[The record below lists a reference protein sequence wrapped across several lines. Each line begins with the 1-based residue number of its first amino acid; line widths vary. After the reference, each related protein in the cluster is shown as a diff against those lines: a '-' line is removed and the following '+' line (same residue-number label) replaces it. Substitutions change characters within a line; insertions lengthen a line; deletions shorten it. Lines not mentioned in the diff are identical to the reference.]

1 MNSFKIYVPVKKF
14 YFTPNKIIYFLAGF
28 GFLPMA
34 FELFIL
40 KHESSEVSKFS
51 TGCFGVCV
59 IAVFGGVIVRAIYAS
74 KQKLLQGKIEG
85 DIAFNTDFITINT
98 DEYLLEGI
106 EKISFTHF
114 NDYLGKKQSDKS
126 YYNDG
131 VSNGVENAVIVTL
144 KNRKD
149 ISCHFQQQYRY
160 QLREMRPVLVHY
172 HNEGKLHFL
181 NLIDILGIQDYNAI
195 QIFKKSLPEGG
206 DIKSY

>member
-1 MNSFKIYVPVKKF
+1 MNSFKIYIPVKKF
-14 YFTPNKIIYFLAGF
+14 YFTPDRIIYSLAGL
-28 GFLPMA
+28 GSLPMA

-51 TGCFGVCV
+51 IGCFWICGL
-59 IAVFGGVIVRAIYAS
+59 AVFGGVIVRAIYAS
-74 KQKLLQGKIEG
+74 KLKPLQGKIEG
-85 DIAFNTDFITINT
+85 SVVFNNDSITINT
-98 DEYLLEGI
+98 DEYSLENL

-131 VSNGVENAVIVTL
+131 VSNGVENTVILTL
-144 KNRKD
+144 KSGRT
-149 ISCHFQQQYRY
+149 ITCHFQQQYRY
-160 QLREMRPVLVHY
+160 QLRELRPQLVYY

-181 NLIDILGIQDYNAI
+181 NLIDILGIEDYNAI

-206 DIKSY
+206 EVKSY

>member
-1 MNSFKIYVPVKKF
+1 MDPFKIYTPVKKF
-14 YFTPNKIIYFLAGF
+14 YFTPNVIIFSLAGF

-51 TGCFGVCV
+51 VGCFGVC
-59 IAVFGGVIVRAIYAS
+59 ILAVFGSVIVRALYAS
-74 KQKLLQGKIEG
+74 KQKPLGGRLEG
-85 DIAFNTDFITINT
+85 DIAFNNDSIMINA
-98 DEYLLEGI
+98 DEYLLENF

-114 NDYLGKKQSDKS
+114 NDYVGKKQSNQN

-131 VSNGVENAVIVTL
+131 VSNGVENTVILIL
-144 KNRKD
+144 KNGKS
-149 ISCHFQQQYRY
+149 ITCHFQQEYRF
-160 QLREMRPVLVHY
+160 QLRELRPKLVHY

-181 NLIDILGIQDYNAI
+181 NLIDILGIEDYNAI

-206 DIKSY
+206 DVKSY